1 MSEVH
6 LRVGSL
12 NGGTGPK
19 SVTQWLS
26 GLRAGREEAAQ
37 ALWERYCGPCR
48 AIARHR
54 LGEAGRVV
62 DEDDVFADAFL
73 SFCAAAR
80 DGKFPDLTDRTN
92 VIRLLARFTMRKAC
106 DVRRRES
113 RRRDIVR
120 GESALGEAGFEPFAG
135 RDPPPEFEA
144 EVGQLLDLLETDEL
158 RDVALMR
165 MHGYSRKDIAAR
177 LGCSVAKVSRQIAE
191 IRALW
196 AAPGDLPAGGERT
209 CGEERT

>member
-1 MSEVH
+1 
-6 LRVGSL
+6 L
-12 NGGTGPK
+12 NGESGPK

-26 GLRAGREEAAQ
+26 GLRAGRKEAVQ

-48 AIARHR
+48 AIARRR

-92 VIRLLARFTMRKAC
+92 VIRLLARLTMRKAC

-113 RRRDIVR
+113 RRRDILR

-144 EVGQLLDLLETDEL
+144 EVGQLLDLLETEEL

-165 MHGYSRKDIAAR
+165 MHGYSRKEIAAR
-177 LGCSVAKVSRQIAE
+177 LSCSVATVGRQITE
-191 IRALW
+191 IRAGW
-196 AAPGDLPAGGERT
+196 AVHADLSAGGGGT
-209 CGEERT
+209 SVEERT

>member
-6 LRVGSL
+6 LRVGGP
-12 NGGTGPK
+12 NGGTGPR

-54 LGEAGRVV
+54 LGEAGRLI
-62 DEDDVFADAFL
+62 DEDDVFTDARL

-80 DGKFPDLTDRTN
+80 DGKFPDLNDRTN
-92 VIRLLARFTMRKAC
+92 VIRLLARFIMRKAC

-120 GESALGEAGFEPFAG
+120 GESALAEAGFEPFAG

-165 MHGYSRKDIAAR
+165 MHGYSRKEIAAR
-177 LGCSVAKVSRQIAE
+177 LSCSVATVGRQITD
-191 IRALW
+191 IRVRW
-196 AAPGDLPAGGERT
+196 AVHVDLPARGKGT
-209 CGEERT
+209 SVEERT

>member
-1 MSEVH
+1 
-6 LRVGSL
+6 
-12 NGGTGPK
+12 
-19 SVTQWLS
+19 
-26 GLRAGREEAAQ
+26 
-37 ALWERYCGPCR
+37 
-48 AIARHR
+48 
-54 LGEAGRVV
+54 VV

-92 VIRLLARFTMRKAC
+92 VIRLLARLTMRKAC

-120 GESALGEAGFEPFAG
+120 GESALAEAGFEPFAG

-165 MHGYSRKDIAAR
+165 MHGYSREEIAAR
-177 LGCSVAKVSRQIAE
+177 LGCSLSTVRRQMAE
-191 IRALW
+191 IRARW
-196 AAPGDLPAGGERT
+196 AGHVNLPARGKGT
-209 CGEERT
+209 SGEERT